1 MRYWY
6 FASTLPGFLFG
17 SPPPFSEAEFLAR
30 CKPLVDPEDYI
41 ELESCVDRLLDSGEP
56 LATRSVFLA
65 RYLVWERSFRRQ
77 LALLR
82 AQTAGKDPSR
92 YLSVLP
98 PAEGAT
104 QAAAACLASADP
116 YQAELA
122 FERERWM
129 AAERLST
136 FATFDLDFI
145 LSYRIKLNVACR
157 LARLE
162 KTRGETGYRH
172 LYDEIIGGA
181 PGTVETL
188 SSGAQ
193 A

>member
-17 SPPPFSEAEFLAR
+17 APPPFGEAEFFAR
-30 CKPLVDPEDYI
+30 C
-41 ELESCVDRLLDSGEP
+41 RRFLDSDDFDALDSCLDMLLAPGEP
-56 LATRSVFLA
+56 SAIRSAFLGKYIA
-65 RYLVWERSFRRQ
+65 WERGFRRH

-82 AQTAGKDPSR
+82 AQAAGKDPSR
-92 YLSVLP
+92 YMSDSL
-98 PAEGAT
+98 PAEDAA
-104 QAAAACLASADP
+104 QAAAACIASADP

-122 FERERWM
+122 FEKERWM

-145 LSYRIKLNVACR
+145 AAYRIKLNVACR

-162 KTRGETGYRH
+162 KTAGAAGYRH

-181 PGTVETL
+181 PGAAETL
-188 SSGAQ
+188 FSGEQ